1 MRAVVQRVS
10 SASVTVDGA
19 GGPEVVGAIGPGL
32 LVLVCAMAGDT
43 DDDVAWLAAK
53 LPALRIFPDD
63 AGRMNLALL
72 DRPAEDRGLLL
83 VSQFTLSA
91 PLGPGVSKGNRPAF
105 TAAMAPGP
113 AAAMVEDL
121 MGRLKTAGCSVAGGR
136 FGAHM
141 RVALENDGPVT
152 LWLDTRAA
160 HGGQGGGQGGGT
172 EKT

>member
-32 LVLVCAMAGDT
+32 LVLVCAMADDT
-43 DDDVAWLAAK
+43 DTDLTWLAQK

-63 AGRMNLALL
+63 VGRMNLALL
-72 DRPAEDRGLLL
+72 DRPPEARGLLL

-121 MGRLKTAGCSVAGGR
+121 MGRLKAAGCIVAGGR

-152 LWLDTRAA
+152 LWVDTRA
-160 HGGQGGGQGGGT
+160 GQGGGQGGQAGGET
-172 EKT
+172 T

>member
-10 SASVTVDGA
+10 SASVTVDGDV
-19 GGPEVVGAIGPGL
+19 GPEVVGAIGPGL
-32 LVLVCAMAGDT
+32 LVLVCAMGGDT
-43 DDDVAWLAAK
+43 AEDVAWLAQK

-72 DRPAEDRGLLL
+72 DRPVADRGILV

-91 PLGPGVSKGNRPAF
+91 PLGPGIGKGNRPAF
-105 TAAMAPGP
+105 TAAMAPAP
-113 AAAMVEDL
+113 AAALVESL
-121 MGRLKTAGCSVAGGR
+121 KERLAAAGCQVAGGR

-152 LWLDTRAA
+152 LWLDTRAGREA
-160 HGGQGGGQGGGT
+160 P
-172 EKT
+172 